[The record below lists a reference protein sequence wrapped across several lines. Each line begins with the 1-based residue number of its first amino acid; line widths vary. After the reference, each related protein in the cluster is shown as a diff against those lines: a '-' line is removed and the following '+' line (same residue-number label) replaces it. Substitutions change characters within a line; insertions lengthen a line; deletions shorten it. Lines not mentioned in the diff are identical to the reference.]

1 MQILGL
7 MVEGMSMRSITRIT
21 GASLNTVAKLLRDGG
36 EAADAHHHENLRD
49 VRAAHVECDELWS
62 FVYSKAANVER
73 AKAAPEAAGDVWTFT
88 ALDAASKLI
97 LSYLVGP
104 RDGVAARDFMEDLR
118 GRVLGRPQISTDG
131 LAAYTEAVDDAFG
144 STAHFAQLVKLY
156 GSDGSCIGSEK
167 VTVRGAPNIQRV
179 STSYVERCNLTIR
192 MGLRRYARQTNAFSK
207 RLENHC
213 RSLCLYFYWYN
224 WCRPHSAV
232 RTKWNN
238 RITPAMAAGL
248 ADRPATLEQL
258 VDMIDARAPKPN
270 RPKTYK
276 RRVSN

>member
-1 MQILGL
+1 
-7 MVEGMSMRSITRIT
+7 MRSITRIT

-36 EAADAHHHENLRD
+36 EAADAHHHEHLRD
-49 VRAAHVECDELWS
+49 VQAEHVECGELWS
-62 FVYSKAANVER
+62 FVYS
-73 AKAAPEAAGDVWTFT
+73 KAAPEAAGDVWTFT
-88 ALDAASKLI
+88 SLDAASKLI

-104 RDGVAARDFMEDLR
+104 RDGVSARDFMEDLR

-131 LAAYTEAVDDAFG
+131 LAAYVEAVDDAFG
-144 STAHFAQLVKLY
+144 STAEFAQLVKMY
-156 GSDGSCIGSEK
+156 GAGGECIGSEK
-167 VTVRGAPNIQRV
+167 VTVRGAPNIRQV
-179 STSYVERCNLTIR
+179 STSYVERSNLTIR

-213 RSLCLYFYWYN
+213 LSVCLYFYWYN

-258 VDMIDARAPKPN
+258 VGLIDTRAPKPN

>member
-1 MQILGL
+1 
-7 MVEGMSMRSITRIT
+7 MRSITRIT
-21 GASLNTVAKLLRDGG
+21 GASLNTVAKLLRDAG
-36 EAADAHHHENLRD
+36 EAADWHHHEKLRD
-49 VRAAHVECDELWS
+49 VRAEHVECDELWS

-73 AKAAPEAAGDVWTFT
+73 AKAPPDAAGDVWTFT

-97 LSYLVGP
+97 LSYLTGP
-104 RDGVAARDFMEDLR
+104 RDGVSARDFMEDLR

-131 LAAYTEAVDDAFG
+131 LAAYVEAVDDAFG
-144 STAHFAQLVKLY
+144 STADFAQLVKEY
-156 GSDGSCIGSEK
+156 ATGGECIGSAK
-167 VTVRGAPNIQRV
+167 VAVRGEPNIRRV

-192 MGLRRYARQTNAFSK
+192 MGLRRYTRQTNAFSK

-213 RSLCLYFYWYN
+213 LSVCLYFYFYN

-238 RITPAMAAGL
+238 RITPAMAVGF
-248 ADRPATLEQL
+248 ADRPATLAEL
-258 VDMIDARAPKPN
+258 VAIVDARAPKPN